1 MSGWRTALRIAWR
14 EARRAKARSALVI
27 AMIMLP
33 VAGLAYLAVGNDT
46 YTLTSEET
54 AVRTMGAAQ
63 AVVSWPTDG
72 AVEQLPDHLNA
83 FPVQGKSSSPPSST
97 EEPTDESLLAL
108 LPAGST
114 VIRNQSG
121 ALEMRTSAGIGS
133 VGVRLLDYANPLAHG
148 MFTPLSGRAPAS
160 ADEIAVTPAAARRL
174 GVDVGGT
181 VSLADNSRTFRV
193 VGTVENPADLA
204 ATTILMVPQPLRISE
219 DRSDLEWLVATSSP
233 VTWAQVKDLNT
244 HGVVALSKHVLSNP
258 PSEAERY
265 PLGVHIGDGSPAFDA
280 LILVGGLALLE
291 VVLLAGP
298 AFAVGA
304 RRRRRELAL
313 VAATGGTPGQ
323 VRRIVLA
330 DGVVLGAVA
339 AVIGA
344 VLGIAAAAVTRGLL
358 EESFNYRAAS
368 FGVAPLSQVVIMAL
382 AVVTGLLAALVP
394 AWISSRQD
402 VVTAL
407 AGRRGITRTRRRW
420 PVLGL
425 VLILAGGGIVIA
437 GAFNDELTIVLAGMI
452 VLELGLVLCTSTLV
466 GLVARLGRML
476 PVAFRIALRDTSR
489 NRTAAASA
497 ISAVMAAVV
506 GSIAISVIFVSVN
519 DQEASEKVGQPGD
532 VMVLPASGDFDR
544 GAKSLPVD
552 AVAAVRNTLPVAGI
566 HEIKLPSCDGR
577 HCMLEPK
584 VTDALAC
591 PYLGRTL
598 QRPPNDEEQRAA
610 RADPRC
616 AGVRDDHVY
625 FNTIGSDGGLTVIID
640 ENTAGVVVSM
650 PPEDVSP
657 VSAALRGGA
666 VVVDDAK
673 YLDNG
678 KVTLLVRRPGPV
690 GNEQTVTAPAFVL
703 PHGAPAPIAMMTP
716 RTATSLGFGPSLLG
730 TLVTTTRIPT
740 VDEEDRLQASLGSE
754 YIVTINRGAEPDNQ
768 MLLIIAIVAGVIT
781 IGTAAFAT
789 GLSAA
794 DGRADLATLGAVGAS
809 PRVRKM
815 LSLSQSGVIAG
826 LGSLLGAAAGLGVS
840 IAVLT
845 ALNVRSA
852 DEWPAPNPFPISI
865 PWLNLGV
872 ALIVVPLVAMLG
884 AGLLTRARLPIERR
898 L

>member
-1 MSGWRTALRIAWR
+1 LRIAWR

-33 VAGLAYLAVGNDT
+33 VGGLAYLAVGNDT
-46 YTLTSEET
+46 YTLTAEET

-63 AVVSWPTDG
+63 AMVSWPTDG
-72 AVEQLPDHLNA
+72 PVEQLPDHLNA
-83 FPVQGKSSSPPSST
+83 FPAQGNTSSPPSST
-97 EEPTDESLLAL
+97 GDPTDESLLAL
-108 LPAGST
+108 LPAGTT
-114 VIRNQSG
+114 VIRNQPG

-133 VGVRLLDYANPLAHG
+133 VGVRMLDYANPLARG
-148 MFTPLSGRAPAS
+148 MFTQLSGHAPAS
-160 ADEIAVTPAAARRL
+160 SDEIAVTPAAARRL

-181 VSLADNSRTFRV
+181 ASLADGSRTFRV

-204 ATTILMVPQPLRISE
+204 ATTILMLPQPLRISQE
-219 DRSDLEWLVATSSP
+219 RGDLDWLVATSSP
-233 VTWAQVKDLNT
+233 VTWAQVKELNT

-258 PSEAERY
+258 PSEAELY
-265 PLGVHIGDGSPAFDA
+265 SLGVRIGDGSTDTQT
-280 LILVGGLALLE
+280 LTLVGGLALLE

-339 AVIGA
+339 AVLGA
-344 VLGIAAAAVTRGLL
+344 GLGIAAAVVTRGLL
-358 EESFNYRAAS
+358 EESVNYRAAS
-368 FGVAPLSQVVIMAL
+368 FGVAPVSQVVIMIL

-407 AGRRGITRTRRRW
+407 AGRRGITRARRRW

-425 VLILAGGGIVIA
+425 VLILAGGGVVVA
-437 GAFNDELTIVLAGMI
+437 GAFNDELTIVLGGMI
-452 VLELGLVLCTSTLV
+452 VLELGLVLCTATLV

-506 GSIAISVIFVSVN
+506 GSVAISVVFISVTGR
-519 DQEASEKVGQPGD
+519 EAAENVGQPGD
-532 VMVLPASGDFDR
+532 VMVLPASMEPGHN
-544 GAKSLPVD
+544 AKPLPAD
-552 AVAAVRNTLPVAGI
+552 AVATVRNTLPVAGI
-566 HEIKLPSCDGR
+566 YEIKLPSCDGR
-577 HCMLEPK
+577 MCLLAPQ
-584 VTDALAC
+584 VPDALAC

-598 QRPPNDEEQRAA
+598 QRPRTDEDQRAA

-616 AGVRDDHVY
+616 DGVREAHEY
-625 FNTIGSDGGLTVIID
+625 FNTLGTDSGLTVVVD
-640 ENTAGVVVSM
+640 ENAAGAVVSM
-650 PPEDVSP
+650 PPEDAGP

-666 VVVDDAK
+666 VVVEDAK
-673 YLDNG
+673 YLANG
-678 KVTLLVRRPGPV
+678 RVTLLIERPGPI
-690 GNEQTVTAPAFVL
+690 GDEQTVTAPGFVL
-703 PHGAPAPIAMMTP
+703 PHGAPAPIAMMTQQ
-716 RTATSLGFGPSLLG
+716 TATSLGLTTSLLG
-730 TLVTTTRIPT
+730 TLVTTTRMPT
-740 VDEEDRLQASLGSE
+740 VDEEDRLEASLGSE
-754 YIVTINRGAEPDNQ
+754 YSVSINRGAEPDGQ
-768 MLLIIAIVAGVIT
+768 VLLIIAIVAAVIT

-826 LGSLLGAAAGLGVS
+826 LGSLLGVAAGLGVS

-852 DEWPAPNPFPISI
+852 DVWPAPTPFPITV

-872 ALIVVPLVAMLG
+872 ALILVPLVAMLG